1 MADDKFIMMNLNDE
15 RSKRVAEVLK
25 SDTCKKILDY
35 LAENK
40 NKSEEDIAKDLTMPI
55 NTVEY
60 NLKKLLDS
68 GLVEKSKD
76 FFWSKRGKKINLYK
90 PANRH
95 IIISPKKRPD
105 MNLLKSIIP
114 VIIALVVVIVAVLLL
129 SNPSQVQSN
138 EQLNKFNSIGELNTF
153 LKDNQVQNNYGG
165 DRGVMMEANGI
176 AGAAKAA
183 DSAAAP
189 SASQGAGEY
198 SSTNIQVE
206 GVDEADIIK
215 NDGKY
220 IYIVSGNKV
229 VIVDA
234 FPADNMKIISEIN
247 LTSQNGQVGNI
258 FVNGDKLIIFSQQYS
273 PVVYAGV
280 RCMAIGCVM
289 PPYQDEPKTVVYI
302 YDISNRESPQL
313 DENIALT
320 GNYVDSRMID
330 NYMYLV
336 ANQYAYNEGILP
348 AYEKDGEINVV
359 KADEIYYSPIRDQSF
374 QFTNILAINIDNGI
388 TSEKTVLTGNS
399 QTIFVSKNNI
409 YTTYTKYA
417 YYWNPEDTN
426 SQEETIINKFSI
438 DKDKVAFVSSGQV
451 PGHLLNQFSMD
462 ENEDYFRIATT
473 ISGYVD
479 NRDTSTN
486 NLYVLDESMKVIGK
500 IEGIAPGESIY
511 SVRFIGDRAYMVTF
525 KHVDPLFVIGLEDPS
540 NPTLLGKLKIPGYSE
555 YLHPLDENHIIGL
568 GKEVDESIDAD
579 KVHTEGA
586 VYYTAIQG
594 VKLAIFDV
602 SDVSNPI
609 ELHKEVIGD
618 RGTQSPAETDHKA
631 FLYDSRRGL
640 LVIPITVAELKEGQ
654 TKDMQ
659 GEFTF
664 QGAYVYKVS
673 LDDGFELEGRITHYE
688 DDSEFKKSGY
698 YFYGGE
704 KSISRSLYMDGV
716 LYTFSPSMIKANDLS
731 SLEKISS
738 VDLPYEQPN
747 YGYYGYADGGVGVVG
762 RGVSVDA
769 PVSEGVIA

>member
-1 MADDKFIMMNLNDE
+1 MTDDKKFIMMNIDDE
-15 RSKRVAEVLK
+15 ISKKVAEAI
-25 SDTCKKILDY
+25 SNPTCKKVLNYIAD
-35 LAENK
+35 NK
-40 NKSEEDIAKDLTMPI
+40 EKSEEDIAKDLAMPI

-60 NLKKLLDS
+60 NLKKLLNS
-68 GLVEKSKD
+68 GLIEKSKD

-90 PANRH
+90 AANRH
-95 IIISPKKRPD
+95 IVISPKRKPD
-105 MNLLKSIIP
+105 MNLLKTIIP
-114 VIIALVVVIVAVLLL
+114 VVIALVVVIAAILLL
-129 SNPSQVQSN
+129 SQNQQTPSQT
-138 EQLNKFNSIGELNTF
+138 ELNKFNSLGELNKF

-165 DRGVMMEANGI
+165 YDRGVMMEANGV
-176 AGAAKAA
+176 AGVAKT

-189 SASQGAGEY
+189 SADQGAGEY

-206 GVDEADIIK
+206 GVDEPDMVK

-220 IYIVSGNKV
+220 IYVVSGSRV

-247 LTSQNGQVGNI
+247 LSDQVGNI

-273 PVVYAGV
+273 PIIYGKV
-280 RCMAIGCVM
+280 RCMAIGCIM
-289 PPYQDEPKTVVYI
+289 PPYQDESKTAVYI
-302 YDISNRESPQL
+302 YDISDRENPKIG
-313 DENIALT
+313 ENISLT

-330 NYMYLV
+330 NYVYLV
-336 ANQYAYNEGILP
+336 ANQYAYNEGVLP
-348 AYEKDGEINVV
+348 AYEKDGEVSVIRPEEV
-359 KADEIYYSPIRDQSF
+359 YYSPIRDQSF
-374 QFTNILAINIDNGI
+374 QFTNILAINIDGGE
-388 TSEKTVLTGNS
+388 TYEKTVLTGNS
-399 QTIFVSKNNI
+399 QTIFVSKINI

-417 YYWNPEDTN
+417 YYWNPEDTT

-438 DKDKVAFVSSGQV
+438 DKDKVEFLSSGQV

-462 ENEDYFRIATT
+462 ENKDYFRIATT

-486 NLYVLDESMKVIGK
+486 NLYVLSKDMVVVGK
-500 IEGIAPGESIY
+500 IEGIAQGESIY

-525 KHVDPLFVIGLEDPS
+525 KHVDPLFVIGLEDPA
-540 NPTLLGKLKIPGYSE
+540 NPVLLGKLKIPGYSE

-631 FLYDSRRGL
+631 FLYYSKRGL
-640 LVIPITVAELKEGQ
+640 LVIPITVAELKQGQ
-654 TKDMQ
+654 SKDME

-673 LDDGFELEGRITHYE
+673 LDDGFKLKGRITHYE

-704 KSISRSLYMDGV
+704 KSISRSLYMDDT
-716 LYTFSPSMIKANDLS
+716 LYTFSPAMIKANDLNT
-731 SLEKISS
+731 LEKVSS
-738 VDLPYEQPN
+738 VDLPYEQQN
-747 YGYYGYADGGVGVVG
+747 YYYGYAESGVGVVG
-762 RGVSVDA
+762 RGVAVPDGA
-769 PVSEGVIA
+769 VA